1 MKNLFDSA
9 RVQEVVQRISQLTP
23 GSAPLWGKMTVS
35 QMLAHCSIGIETAT
49 GEKKPPRVAVGRI
62 LGPFV
67 KPLALRDDEP
77 MRKNS
82 PTAPIFI
89 VKGEPEF
96 KTEQARLSSLVET
109 FGTAGPSCCTDHPH
123 SFFGRLKP
131 DEWAILMYK
140 HVDHHLRQFGV

>member
-1 MKNLFDSA
+1 LKNLFDAA

-49 GEKKPPRVAVGRI
+49 GDQKPPRVAVGRI
-62 LGPFV
+62 LGPLV
-67 KPLALRDDEP
+67 KPLALRNDEP

-96 KTEQARLSSLVET
+96 KTEQARLSSLVER
-109 FGTAGPSCCTDHPH
+109 FGAAGASCCTDHPH